1 MSAVQNYE
9 HGSGATQRRALEA
22 DLSVAWVTETFY
34 VMTSGAP
41 APFPVK
47 VLHGYRRDE
56 ASTDKDGQTVLAVH
70 GLMHNA
76 LVFQPLGEELLG
88 HPGKKTA
95 HFYAISLPGH
105 GDMTSGST
113 HGVSGFPGHRLY
125 GEVTLEDYAEALI
138 QVAEQIGRVDT
149 IVAHSQGGMVV
160 QVAET
165 MLQDSGSS
173 FRTMPQTRTRRIVL
187 LSSITPREVSWEAA
201 DSGVLAQ
208 ILGSLDAVKAEPGQG
223 AFLSISDAAWYALF
237 YSNPALANPP
247 VPVPGGPDLAT
258 KVPHLRS
265 NAPSASSFNALGLGQ
280 ERPSIP
286 EYLFEEFGFSNIAFE
301 GDAFLSPADLN
312 ELGNY
317 LKPGTGYTLIASQPD
332 APAIHCALYTRPAPL
347 VPYVLGDAPEKR
359 SSRPFRVAA

>member
-9 HGSGATQRRALEA
+9 HGSGSTESPAPAG
-22 DLSVAWVTETFY
+22 DLSVVWVTETFH

-56 ASTDKDGQTVLAVH
+56 ASPDKDRQTVLAVH

-76 LVFQPLGEELLG
+76 LAFQPLGNELLG
-88 HPGKKTA
+88 HPGKQTA

-113 HGVSGFPGHRLY
+113 HGMSGFPGHRLY

-160 QVAET
+160 QLAEA

-173 FRTMPQTRTRRIVL
+173 FRTMPQTRTRRIAL
-187 LSSITPREVSWEAA
+187 LSSITPREVSWAAA

-208 ILGSLDAVKAEPGQG
+208 ILGSLDAVKSDPEKGTV
-223 AFLSISDAAWYALF
+223 LSISDASWYALF
-237 YSNPALANPP
+237 YSYPALANPP
-247 VPVPGGPDLAT
+247 APVASGPELAT
-258 KVPHLRS
+258 TVPHLRADAS
-265 NAPSASSFNALGLGQ
+265 SASAFNSLGLGQ

-286 EYLFEEFGFSNIAFE
+286 EGLFEEFSFSNIAFQD
-301 GDAFLSPADLN
+301 DAFLSTTDLN
-312 ELGNY
+312 GLGNY
-317 LKPGTGYTLIASQPD
+317 LKPGAGHILIASQPD
-332 APAIHCALYTRPAPL
+332 APAIHCAVYTRPAAI
-347 VPYVLGDAPEKR
+347 VPHLLGDAPEKR
-359 SSRPFRVAA
+359 STRPFRVAA